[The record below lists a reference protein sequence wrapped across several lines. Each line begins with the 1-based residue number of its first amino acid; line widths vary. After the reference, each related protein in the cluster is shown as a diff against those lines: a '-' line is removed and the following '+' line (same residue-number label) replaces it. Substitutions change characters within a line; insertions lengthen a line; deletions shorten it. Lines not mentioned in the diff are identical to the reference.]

1 MSAACD
7 VLLLLVL
14 YVLNKFFC
22 LVQHLFAL
30 CSLFFC
36 CSSGTGGCVALP
48 SVAPPRLAGV
58 TLAASL
64 ISLLPG
70 DPDPCVESN
79 WPCRRPSYWYCIAS
93 PRASSEFLSFAV
105 TCWCCRINTE
115 LLLLPPGTFCIFLPF
130 SFTFPRSLVVIFFP

>member
-1 MSAACD
+1 VSAACD

-70 DPDPCVESN
+70 PVCGVQLAVSPPQLLVL
-79 WPCRRPSYWYCIAS
+79 YCIS
-93 PRASSEFLSFAV
+93 TGVVGVSEF
-105 TCWCCRINTE
+105 CCDVLVLPNKHRIASASA
-115 LLLLPPGTFCIFLPF
+115 GYFLY
-130 SFTFPRSLVVIFFP
+130 FPAL